1 MMVVADL
8 HIHSRFS
15 RSCSKQINFRNLS
28 HWSGI
33 KGINLL
39 GTGDFTHAQWL
50 KEFEEEVVDLKNGFY
65 KLKNDKNSV
74 NFVLSSEISCIYKQ
88 NDKTRRVHIVILM
101 SSVASVKKF
110 NKELIDRGCN
120 LKSDGRPIIGL
131 SAETLAGI
139 ALGVDKKSLIIPAHI
154 WTPWFSALGS
164 KSGFDSIEECFG
176 KYSKNIYALET
187 GLSSDPH
194 MNWFVSSLDN
204 YVLVSN
210 SDSHSLERIGREA
223 NVFDFENFSYDE
235 LYNTLKNKDKKKFLY
250 TIEFFPEEGK
260 YHFDGHRICNVSI
273 DPLKFNKTKICP
285 VCKKELTLGVLRR
298 VEELSDRTEKEVEK
312 IKNKFIAYKNCVGL
326 KEIIGEAI
334 NQRSTSKKVDTIY
347 FEIIKNVGSEFDIL
361 LNKTKLELKT
371 AIKNFTIIEAIM
383 RMRRGEIN
391 VVPGYDGAYGIVKIF
406 SDKEKIKNKNL
417 QQKLF

>member
-1 MMVVADL
+1 MIVVADL

-28 HWSGI
+28 YWSNI

-50 KEFEEEVVDLKNGFY
+50 KEFEEEVIDSKNGFY
-65 KLKNDKNSV
+65 KLKDDKNSV

-101 SSVASVKKF
+101 PSIASVKKF

-131 SAETLAGI
+131 SAEILAGI
-139 ALGVDKKSLIIPAHI
+139 ALDVDKKSLIIPAHI

-187 GLSSDPH
+187 GLSSDPK

-223 NVFDFENFSYDE
+223 NVFDFENFNYDE
-235 LYNTLKNKDKKKFLY
+235 LYNILKNKDKKKFLY
-250 TIEFFPEEGK
+250 TIEFYPEEGK

-273 DPLKFNKTKICP
+273 DPLKFNKVKICS
-285 VCKKELTLGVLRR
+285 VCKKQLTPGVLRR

-312 IKNKFIAYKNCVGL
+312 IKNKFINYKNCVGL

-334 NQRSTSKKVDTIY
+334 NQRCVGKKVNTIY
-347 FEIIKNVGSEFDIL
+347 FEIIKNFASEFDIL
-361 LNKTKLELKT
+361 LNKTELELKT
-371 AIKNFTIIEAIM
+371 SIKNPTIVEAIM
-383 RMRRGEIN
+383 RMRKGEIN
-391 VVPGYDGAYGIVKIF
+391 VIPGFDGEYGIVKIF
-406 SDKEKIKNKNL
+406 SDKEKIKNKEL

>member
-1 MMVVADL
+1 MVVADL